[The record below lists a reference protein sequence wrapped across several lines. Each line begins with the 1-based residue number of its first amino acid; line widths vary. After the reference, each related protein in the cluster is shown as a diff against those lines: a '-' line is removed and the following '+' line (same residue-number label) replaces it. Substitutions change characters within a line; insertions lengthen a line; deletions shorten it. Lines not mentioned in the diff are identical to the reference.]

1 MILRYRDVSRTT
13 WNAIFSFLLAEESDS
28 GTSRR
33 IPVLVLVLVETIAQ
47 NKSVLWQNFIA
58 EHSFGCVFVLKFCI
72 NSLKMFFSWYCRRAL
87 LDLLLAVLKKAAVSS
102 MIEKGIEA
110 IMIVASEEKKHL
122 SIFLLHECARYS
134 RLRALQTVSW
144 ICKNRYDS
152 ADNFIH
158 EIFLIMEILETMKN
172 RFFGLS
178 LAHQEKTRLSQLLL
192 LIHDFASEEM
202 LKKLELF
209 CIECLKKPVQQPSVR
224 LIMSWILV
232 RLYCNNEDAFQ
243 KFTGIEEEV
252 RFCHFKI
259 FPYAM
264 TSNLLK
270 RLIQLFIKLPFTVS
284 FARCFT
290 LFHPWCTAQNF
301 AVRCTSLATLRL
313 LWNIAGNKLRD
324 QFSHLCSV
332 IKVGVEK
339 AGNTKR
345 TIDKL
350 CNDFY
355 FTYLDESVNYFLK
368 VSNFNSFFRKKIGLT
383 QEDVITADLLKNI
396 SVEDFACI
404 RCNSDD
410 LSQYSSF
417 IFGHLRF
424 ILILLLFASD
434 TLIIQ
439 RKFNA
444 VSVNRACLKDVS
456 LIVIASLLEKAANL
470 GGICRT
476 CEVLGVGKLI
486 VADLSRV
493 RSGFF
498 GAKYVDL
505 EQSRLEELPDLLF
518 SYRDSGYVIIGAEQ
532 MTNSTPLH
540 KICLPSKMVLLLGYV
555 DKAVEIL
562 QVGLTRS
569 LNVHVT
575 GALFIYRFFQ
585 SSLRRKCRSD
595 DTRINMNLIIRLFT
609 SVRLLVILSLLLNVV
624 SERNYIVTINDQ
636 KDYKKVL
643 RVHKNVLILFSNS
656 SMDKNNQLK
665 KVIKTTMEAA
675 KQAMGQG
682 TVAQIN
688 CNHGELR
695 KLCKKLKITPKPYIL
710 KHYQNGEFHKDYD
723 RRMIAKSMYRF
734 LLDPTGDIPWDEDST
749 AVNVIHLDDS
759 NALRKIISGEKP
771 VLIMFYAPWCGF
783 CKRLK
788 PEFSAAADE
797 LKGKIV
803 LAGMDLTHH
812 GNEII
817 AKQFNIDGYPTLE
830 YFEGGMHKFRYKG
843 QNSKSGIIEWLKNP
857 VEQTTSPSLEE
868 EEISWTGPTN
878 EVVLLNDGIFDEFI
892 MQYRSVLVFLYAPCM
907 FISIYNYHCKMVKPE
922 FVRAAERLKTDGIDG
937 VLAAIDATTNKKIAE
952 RYKVDGYPTFA
963 YFKNGKFA
971 WKISGRKEH
980 DFYSFMKNPVEPP
993 PPELSWSKQSGGAHV
1008 LHLTAEN
1015 FKAEVRKK
1023 KHALIIFYAPWC
1035 GYCKKAKPKF
1045 FEASK
1050 VLAADARIVLGA
1062 VDCTVERSL
1071 CQEYKIQGFPTIIYL
1086 SYGKNRIDYA
1096 GEHETTSFISFVES
1110 GGRVSKPQSSI
1121 SEFGLGNVV
1130 IVLDENNFDRIISSG
1145 NVFVMF
1151 FSPWCGHCKAVKSAF
1166 REAAEQSHFGKFAVV
1181 DCTTWNDLCERQSV
1195 KEYPTFQI
1203 FVNGVQHDYSG
1214 NRTSSD
1220 FTTAFMKVVALT
1232 KIDL

>member
-1 MILRYRDVSRTT
+1 MHAALSSVAIAMILRYRDVSRTT

-33 IPVLVLVLVETIAQ
+33 IPVLVPVLVETIAQ

-144 ICKNRYDS
+144 ICKNRCDS

-243 KFTGIEEEV
+243 KFTGIEEE
-252 RFCHFKI
+252 
-259 FPYAM
+259 
-264 TSNLLK
+264 
-270 RLIQLFIKLPFTVS
+270 PFTVS

-301 AVRCTSLATLRL
+301 TVRCTSLATLRL

-339 AGNTKR
+339 AG
-345 TIDKL
+345 
-350 CNDFY
+350 
-355 FTYLDESVNYFLK
+355 
-368 VSNFNSFFRKKIGLT
+368 
-383 QEDVITADLLKNI
+383 
-396 SVEDFACI
+396 
-404 RCNSDD
+404 
-410 LSQYSSF
+410 
-417 IFGHLRF
+417 
-424 ILILLLFASD
+424 
-434 TLIIQ
+434 
-439 RKFNA
+439 
-444 VSVNRACLKDVS
+444 VNRACLKDVS

-540 KICLPSKMVLLLGYV
+540 KICLPSKMVLLLGNEEKTLWMRTNTQEYYSTSGYAYV
-555 DKAVEIL
+555 E
-562 QVGLTRS
+562 S
-569 LNVHVT
+569 
-575 GALFIYRFFQ
+575 
-585 SSLRRKCRSD
+585 
-595 DTRINMNLIIRLFT
+595 NMK
-609 SVRLLVILSLLLNVV
+609 LLVILSLLLNVV

-868 EEISWTGPTN
+868 EISWTDPTN

-892 MQYRSVLVFLYAPCM
+892 MQYRSVLVFL
-907 FISIYNYHCKMVKPE
+907 HCKMVKPE

-1151 FSPWCGHCKAVKSAF
+1151 FSPWCGHCKAVKPAF

-1220 FTTAFMKVVALT
+1220 FTTAFMKKKIHPNKKVINKNPYCVPFVLT
-1232 KIDL
+1232 PSKTKKYARLCLTTY